1 MSRPTTHDFI
11 VTISEILRRVASRYL
26 MMFVSRFYIAVKTV
40 TGHFGQDTLRP
51 EKNMCQTFRPKSMTE
66 TDPGRSVPL
75 P

>member
-11 VTISEILRRVASRYL
+11 VTISEILRRVASRYFML
-26 MMFVSRFYIAVKTV
+26 FVSRFYIAVKTV
-40 TGHFGQDTLRP
+40 TGHFGQDPFRP
-51 EKNMCQTFRPKSMTE
+51 EKTWTFRPKSMTE